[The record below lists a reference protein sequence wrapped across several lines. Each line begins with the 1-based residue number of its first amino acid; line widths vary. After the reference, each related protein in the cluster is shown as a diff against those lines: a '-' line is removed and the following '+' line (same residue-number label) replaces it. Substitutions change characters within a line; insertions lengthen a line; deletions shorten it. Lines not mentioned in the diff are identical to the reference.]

1 MLSLNGLL
9 GVAGEAMAAQSA
21 GVSVAGQNV
30 ANVNTPGYVRR
41 SALLETRRDNG
52 GVNLVGITR
61 AFDRFATGR
70 VVGET
75 AQQGAA
81 DARSSSLATV
91 ESALAPSG
99 SPTIGDRIQSL
110 FDSFTKLAQSPS
122 DGAARKQVLS
132 AAGDVVNGINGAATT
147 LVTQR
152 AELLQQAQS
161 TAVEVN
167 QRLTRIADLN
177 TKIADA
183 GAFGEGAPSLR
194 DERDQLVRE
203 VGERIGAK
211 AIEDPMGRVT
221 LMSSGTTL
229 VEADRASQLSVSTS
243 KDGNLK
249 VEVHRP
255 GGAVVDVTSNVDSGR
270 IGGLREVRDKDI
282 PDLQGR
288 LDQLAFDL
296 AGSVNAVH
304 EQGFGLDGQNG
315 RPLFA
320 APAQKDG
327 AAYNLAIDASVAG
340 NPNALATAKAAGD
353 LPGGNDVALEIAGLA
368 GKPLGLASN
377 PAAAWGD
384 ITGTL
389 GTKKSSA
396 DAELALRR
404 DTVAQA
410 ETLRESASGVSI
422 DEEMVNLSKFQR
434 AFQASVRV
442 LQTADELLAGLL
454 RGA

>member
-152 AELLQQAQS
+152 A
-161 TAVEVN
+161 
-167 QRLTRIADLN
+167 
-177 TKIADA
+177 
-183 GAFGEGAPSLR
+183 
-194 DERDQLVRE
+194 
-203 VGERIGAK
+203 
-211 AIEDPMGRVT
+211 
-221 LMSSGTTL
+221 
-229 VEADRASQLSVSTS
+229 
-243 KDGNLK
+243 
-249 VEVHRP
+249 
-255 GGAVVDVTSNVDSGR
+255 
-270 IGGLREVRDKDI
+270 
-282 PDLQGR
+282 
-288 LDQLAFDL
+288 
-296 AGSVNAVH
+296 
-304 EQGFGLDGQNG
+304 
-315 RPLFA
+315 
-320 APAQKDG
+320 
-327 AAYNLAIDASVAG
+327 
-340 NPNALATAKAAGD
+340 
-353 LPGGNDVALEIAGLA
+353 
-368 GKPLGLASN
+368 
-377 PAAAWGD
+377 
-384 ITGTL
+384 
-389 GTKKSSA
+389 
-396 DAELALRR
+396 
-404 DTVAQA
+404 
-410 ETLRESASGVSI
+410 
-422 DEEMVNLSKFQR
+422 
-434 AFQASVRV
+434 
-442 LQTADELLAGLL
+442 
-454 RGA
+454 